1 MAKALRNRGNVVY
14 SYQGTGMKKLKLRLD
29 DLRVEGF
36 QMMAALPEEGTVIA
50 NEASAQACSMAAPSQ
65 CVTCDYS
72 CTPSCLDSCSPL
84 RSCLC

>member
-1 MAKALRNRGNVVY
+1 
-14 SYQGTGMKKLKLRLD
+14 MKKLKLHLD

-36 QMMAALPEEGTVIA
+36 ELAPAHAEQGTVLA
-50 NEASAQACSMAAPSQ
+50 REASGPNVCSNAASE

-72 CTPSCLDSCSPL
+72 CTPSCLDSCIPL